1 MDKLEQ
7 KEQFVEGIV
16 DYVGKWGIKLVSH
29 DNWFSTGTFF
39 RKEKKAI
46 HQGSR
51 VCIGYKINSVKG
63 KDYYNVWTIAHF

>member
-1 MDKLEQ
+1 MSIEQ

-16 DYVGKWGIKLVSH
+16 AYVGKFGIKLVSH

-39 RKEKKAI
+39 QKEKKAL

-51 VCIGYKINSVKG
+51 VCIGYKINSVNG
-63 KDYYNVWTIAHF
+63 KEYFNVWTIAPF